1 MSIWVL
7 CPSRGRP
14 DKATECYQAFTDT
27 RVLPDTKMS
36 FIVDA
41 DDATFREYEHLPML
55 TYEHEGGG
63 MGPPLNAGAV
73 DVAPKCDIV
82 GFIGDDHRF
91 RTKGWDQTI
100 TDALA
105 SLGGGIAYGDDLAQR
120 QNLATQVFI
129 SSPIVLALGWMALPG
144 AKHLFL
150 DNTWMTL
157 GSSMSRLIYV
167 PQVVIEHV
175 HPYFGKAE
183 WDEGYEKANST
194 TMVTHDRLVYEAWV
208 DGGTA
213 QKDIAKAL
221 AAVS

>member
-1 MSIWVL
+1 
-7 CPSRGRP
+7 
-14 DKATECYQAFTDT
+14 
-27 RVLPDTKMS
+27 MS

-41 DDATFREYEHLPML
+41 DDPTFVQYEHLPML

-91 RTKGWDQTI
+91 RTSGWDQTI
-100 TDALA
+100 TEALA
-105 SLGGGIAYGDDLAQR
+105 SIGGGIAYGDDLAQR

-129 SSPIVLALGWMALPG
+129 SSSIVMALGWMALPG

-157 GSSMSRLIYV
+157 GGSMSRLIYV
-167 PQVVIEHV
+167 PQVVIEHM
-175 HPYFGKAE
+175 HPYFGKGE
-183 WDEGYEKANST
+183 MDEGYERVNASP
-194 TMVTHDRLVYEAWV
+194 VVEHDRAAYEAWV
-208 DGGTA
+208 RDGA
-213 QKDIAKAL
+213 REDIAKAL
-221 AAVS
+221 ASLG